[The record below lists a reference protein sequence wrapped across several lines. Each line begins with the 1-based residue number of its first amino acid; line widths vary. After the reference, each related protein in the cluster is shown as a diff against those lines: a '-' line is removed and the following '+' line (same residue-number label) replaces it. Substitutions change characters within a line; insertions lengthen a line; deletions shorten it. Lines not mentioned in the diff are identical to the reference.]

1 METLID
7 LTCVY
12 FCTRTRRKWICGKQH
27 GGQHN
32 IAAAQIIGKYDEKM
46 NIKSDEKCNIL
57 IGTIFDVAEKQEIPE
72 IKEEPAGIF

>member
-32 IAAAQIIGKYDEKM
+32 IAAAQIIEKYVGKM
-46 NIKSDEKCNIL
+46 NIESDKKCIIL
-57 IGTIFDVAEKQEIPE
+57 SGTIFNVAEKQGAPE
-72 IKEEPAGIF
+72 RKEEPAGIF